1 MIQGYEIEIRCP
13 KIFHDFQKEQ
23 PTEEGEYLIYFANTR
38 QYAIAEYREN
48 DKKFAYEDGEYYEKI
63 TTSDTGIFWAD
74 IYDISNFI
82 ENYLI

>member
-1 MIQGYEIEIRCP
+1 M
-13 KIFHDFQKEQ
+13 
-23 PTEEGEYLIYFANTR
+23 
-38 QYAIAEYREN
+38 EN

-82 ENYLI
+82 EIYLI

>member
-1 MIQGYEIEIRCP
+1 MTQSYEIEIRCP
-13 KIFHDFQKEQ
+13 RIFRDFSMEQ

-38 QYAIAEYREN
+38 SYVTAEYRHK
-48 DKKFAYEDGEYYEKI
+48 DQKFVYEDGECFEKI
-63 TTSDTGIFWAD
+63 ITSDTGIFWAE